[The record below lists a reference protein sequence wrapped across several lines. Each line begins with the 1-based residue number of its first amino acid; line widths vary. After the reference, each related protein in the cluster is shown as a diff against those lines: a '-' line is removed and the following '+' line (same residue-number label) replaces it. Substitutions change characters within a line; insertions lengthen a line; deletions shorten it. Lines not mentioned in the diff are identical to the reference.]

1 MKKNE
6 IKKTLENMLLNDCEG
21 MSNRLTF
28 SSVGLAL
35 IWVVIMSIK
44 KGSYWEYYRWA
55 YTKEGLKKSFKAGFL
70 ITLVSVVFALVPAY
84 IKERKAQQ
92 VENTE
97 SEYTV
102 LE

>member
-6 IKKTLENMLLNDCEG
+6 LKKTFENMLWNDYEG

-35 IWVVIMSIK
+35 IWEVIMRIK
-44 KGSYWEYYRWA
+44 KGSYWDYYKWA
-55 YTKEGLKKSFKAGFL
+55 YTKEGLKKSFKVGFL
-70 ITLVSVVFALVPAY
+70 ITLVSVVFALVPSY

-92 VENTE
+92 AENTE
-97 SEYTV
+97 NEYTV

>member
-6 IKKTLENMLLNDCEG
+6 LKKTFENTLWNDYEG

-44 KGSYWEYYRWA
+44 KGSYWDYYKWA
-55 YTKEGLKKSFKAGFL
+55 YTKEGLKKSFKVGFL

-97 SEYTV
+97 NEYTI

>member
-1 MKKNE
+1 
-6 IKKTLENMLLNDCEG
+6 MLLNDCEG